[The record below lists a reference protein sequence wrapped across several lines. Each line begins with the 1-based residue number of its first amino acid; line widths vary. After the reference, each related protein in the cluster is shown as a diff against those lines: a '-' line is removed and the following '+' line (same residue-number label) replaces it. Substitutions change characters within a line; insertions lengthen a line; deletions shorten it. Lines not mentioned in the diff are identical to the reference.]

1 MNEIYRW
8 VRKHGFFAML
18 WHCVI
23 VVWNAI
29 FITPVLKVMLKFS
42 KLKQD
47 RMLFISAPD
56 YSDNGRA
63 LSDYMVQAG
72 VNNRREIIW
81 IVSDTKRCRKYK
93 AKNVKFVRE
102 KFKND
107 TIRTLMSQYYAQTA
121 KYVVYTHSMRWI
133 EPVEGQIW
141 VNLWHGCGYKSAKG
155 NSDFINFDHC
165 LVPGEVFRETKA
177 EFFNCDRE
185 RFLTM
190 GYPRYDLMLGDK
202 TNGKS
207 YLESLLPGH
216 KKVVM
221 WMPTYRKS
229 IREHLNEDTLVSPFD
244 IPLMYCRKDWMVL
257 DKICKE
263 NGILLIVKRHYL
275 QQIYTLDRIKFTN
288 VFFIDDT
295 DLQKNEVQLY
305 EVLAATDALITDY
318 SSVAIDFL
326 LVDRPIAFTLDDF
339 DNYKHSRGFV
349 FENPLEYMPG
359 HHLFEFSD
367 MEAFLQD
374 VSEGRDPHAGT
385 REAVAD
391 KVHNRTDNY
400 CKRVVD
406 YFGW

>member
-1 MNEIYRW
+1 MNEIYKWIRKKGILATFIHFW
-8 VRKHGFFAML
+8 VVL
-18 WHCVI
+18 WNVL
-23 VVWNAI
+23 
-29 FITPVLKVMLKFS
+29 FIQPVLKILDKTA
-42 KLKQD
+42 KLNEH
-47 RMLFISAPD
+47 RMMFISAPD

-63 LSDYMVQAG
+63 LADYMVSAG
-72 VNNRREIIW
+72 VTDRYQIIW
-81 IVSDTKRCRKYK
+81 IVQDVKRCRKYK
-93 AKNVKFVRE
+93 AKNVKFVLE

-107 TIRTLMSQYYAQTA
+107 TIRTLMSQYYAKTA
-121 KYVVYTHSMRWI
+121 KYVIYTHSMRWM
-133 EPVEGQIW
+133 EPQKGQIW
-141 VNLWHGCGYKSAKG
+141 INLWHGCGYKAAKG
-155 NSDFINFDHC
+155 NSDFINFDYC
-165 LVPGEVFRETKA
+165 LVPGEVFCDTKA
-177 EFFNCDRE
+177 EFFNCEKE
-185 RFLTM
+185 RFVTM
-190 GYPRYDLMLGDK
+190 GYPRYDLMIGSK
-202 TNGKS
+202 EPGKK
-207 YLESLLPGH
+207 YLNRLLPGH

-288 VFFIDDT
+288 IIFLDDT
-295 DLQKNEVQLY
+295 DLQKNDVQLY

-339 DNYKHSRGFV
+339 DSYKHSRGFV

-359 HHLFEFSD
+359 HHLFEFAD
-367 MEAFLQD
+367 MKAFLED
-374 VSEGRDPHAGT
+374 VSEGRDPYAGT
-385 REAVAD
+385 RVAVAD
-391 KVHNRTDNY
+391 KVHNRTDQY